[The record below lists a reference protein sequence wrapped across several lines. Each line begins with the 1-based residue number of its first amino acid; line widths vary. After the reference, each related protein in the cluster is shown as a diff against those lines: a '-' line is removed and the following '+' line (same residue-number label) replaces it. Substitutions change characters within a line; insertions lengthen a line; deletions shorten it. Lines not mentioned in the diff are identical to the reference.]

1 MIRTQ
6 TIEPVVMDARLF
18 ELTARRLASS
28 IVFGMDDSIFHGY
41 GVEYAQPRPYV
52 PGDPIKLMDWKVTG
66 RTGKYYLKEYQEP
79 KRMPVYILLDTS
91 ASMCVSSQKLSKYAW
106 GVSIATGLALAA
118 QANMSPVG
126 LLGCGDR
133 RIHIKPTLASG
144 TVMQWGHQLRKHG
157 FLEKTSVTAKLRQL
171 ASALQS
177 RTMLVVISDLHNA
190 DAIAALKSVAQ
201 EHEVL
206 VMHVQDPAERGTPGA
221 VLYRGEEA
229 ETGRPFIGHG
239 GRQNWDLSA
248 EAQHQLTR
256 HRIDYLLL
264 PTDEKILAKVRFF
277 LQMRGHRGGGGR

>member
-1 MIRTQ
+1 M
-6 TIEPVVMDARLF
+6 
-18 ELTARRLASS
+18 
-28 IVFGMDDSIFHGY
+28 
-41 GVEYAQPRPYV
+41 
-52 PGDPIKLMDWKVTG
+52 
-66 RTGKYYLKEYQEP
+66 
-79 KRMPVYILLDTS
+79 
-91 ASMCVSSQKLSKYAW
+91 
-106 GVSIATGLALAA
+106 
-118 QANMSPVG
+118 
-126 LLGCGDR
+126 
-133 RIHIKPTLASG
+133 
-144 TVMQWGHQLRKHG
+144 
-157 FLEKTSVTAKLRQL
+157 TAKLRQL

>member
-6 TIEPVVMDARLF
+6 TIEPTVVDARLF

-28 IVFGMDDSIFHGY
+28 IVFGMDDSIFHGS

-91 ASMCVSSQKLSKYAW
+91 ASMCVSSRKTSKYAW
-106 GVSIATGLALAA
+106 GVSLATGLALAA

-133 RIHIKPTLASG
+133 RIHIKPTLDGG

-157 FLEKTSVTAKLRQL
+157 FLEKTSVAAKLRQL
-171 ASALQS
+171 APALHC
-177 RTMLVVISDLHNA
+177 RTLLLVITDLHDQ
-190 DAIAALKSVAQ
+190 DAIAALQAVAQ

-206 VMHVQDPAERGTPGA
+206 VLHLQDPVERGTAGA
-221 VLYRGEEA
+221 GLYRGEEA

-239 GRQNWDLSA
+239 GRQNWDVSA
-248 EAQHQLTR
+248 TAKHQLTR

-264 PTDEKILAKVRFF
+264 ETDQAILPKVRFF
-277 LQMRGHRGGGGR
+277 LQMRGRGAGGGR